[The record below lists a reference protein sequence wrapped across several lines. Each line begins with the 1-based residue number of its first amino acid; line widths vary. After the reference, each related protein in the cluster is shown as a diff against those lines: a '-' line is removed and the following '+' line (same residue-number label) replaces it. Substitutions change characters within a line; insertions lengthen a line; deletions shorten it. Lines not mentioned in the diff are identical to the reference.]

1 MRHFLAL
8 AVLTLTLGLNSAT
21 AQNPFEPDTNV
32 ACIERLQMPAYS
44 ALTGSEGTVTASVL
58 LSPRAT
64 VEEVRTRLDS
74 KTEKVIGAL
83 IHSVEKAVKEGTFHS
98 YCGGKTITLVFDF
111 KIDGK
116 PSGSPKQS
124 VSFGYPNK
132 FSIVTEPAKL

>member
-1 MRHFLAL
+1 MRPCLAL
-8 AVLTLTLGLNSAT
+8 ALLTLTVGPNVGM

-32 ACIERLQMPAYS
+32 SCIERLQMPAYS
-44 ALTGSEGTVTASVL
+44 PLSVSEGTVTASVV

-64 VEEVRTRLDS
+64 VEEVRTQLAS

-83 IHSVEKAVKEGTFHS
+83 IHSVEQAVRAGTFRS

-116 PSGSPKQS
+116 PSGNPKQS
-124 VSFGYPNK
+124 VAFGYPNK
-132 FSIVTEPAKL
+132 FSIETEPAKR

>member
-8 AVLTLTLGLNSAT
+8 AALTLSLGLGAGR

-44 ALTGSEGTVTASVL
+44 ALSGSEGTVTASVV
-58 LSPRAT
+58 LSARGS
-64 VEEVRTRLDS
+64 VEEVRTQLAS
-74 KTEKVIGAL
+74 KTEKVVGVL
-83 IHSVEKAVKEGTFHS
+83 IHSVEQAVREGTFRS

-111 KIDGK
+111 KIAGQ
-116 PSGSPKQS
+116 PSGNPKQS
-124 VSFGYPNK
+124 VAFGYPNR